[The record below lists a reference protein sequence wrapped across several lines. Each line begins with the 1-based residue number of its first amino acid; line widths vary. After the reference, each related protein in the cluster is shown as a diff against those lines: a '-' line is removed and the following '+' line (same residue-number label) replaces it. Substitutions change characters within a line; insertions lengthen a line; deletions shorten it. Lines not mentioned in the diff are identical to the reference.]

1 MANPLTKTGR
11 KDVLYQPVT
20 LETIDQAIH
29 DWFDL
34 VVDSHVDDT
43 TGARRKV
50 PVVMAS
56 GERAVTAKEKK
67 GIRDENG
74 VLILPII
81 SVRRT
86 TIARDSKMSAL
97 GVETPNIQISRL
109 LSPKTNLIQDLN
121 QGDNLTGL
129 DPKPQSQRVPRNA
142 AVYEVTTIPFPD
154 RSILTY
160 EVQVQAQY
168 QVQMNSILEKIFS
181 LFDLQHSFV
190 APFDYVKKQPL
201 NGTPFEERPAIQSPY
216 CVGFFQGEVGD
227 SGNFEDFTDQERIVR
242 YTAQVT
248 VPANLNLDPEGEK
261 PAIHVERTAYTVEF
275 VPEVCTTVDAEELE
289 EIFSTKR
296 RS

>member
-1 MANPLTKTGR
+1 MANTLTKNGR

-29 DWFDL
+29 DWFNL

-43 TGARRKV
+43 TGMRRKV
-50 PVVMAS
+50 SVVMAS

-74 VLILPII
+74 VIILPII
-81 SVRRT
+81 SLRRT
-86 TIARDSKMSAL
+86 AIARDAKMSAL

-109 LSPKTNLIQDLN
+109 LSLKTNLIQDLN
-121 QGDNLTGL
+121 QGNNLTGPN
-129 DPKPQSQRVPRNA
+129 PKPQSSRVSKKA

-160 EVQVQAQY
+160 EVVVQAQY
-168 QVQMNSILEKIFS
+168 TVQMNAILEKIFS
-181 LFDLQHSFV
+181 LFDLQQSFV

-201 NGTPFEERPAIQSPY
+201 NGTPFEDRPPLQSAY
-216 CVGFFQGEVGD
+216 CVGFFQGDVGD
-227 SGNFEDFTDQERIVR
+227 SGNFEDFTDQERIVQ

-261 PAIHVERTAYTVEF
+261 PAIHVERTVYAVAFE
-275 VPEVCTTVDAEELE
+275 PEVVQSCTPEELE
-289 EIFSTKR
+289 EIFSSKR